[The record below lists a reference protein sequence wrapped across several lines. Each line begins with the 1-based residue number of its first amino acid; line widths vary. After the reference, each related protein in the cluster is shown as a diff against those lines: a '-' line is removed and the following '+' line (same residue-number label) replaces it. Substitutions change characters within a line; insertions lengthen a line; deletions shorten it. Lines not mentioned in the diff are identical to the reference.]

1 MAIGGVI
8 NPVME
13 TYNQFMQEESM
24 EISINSGFTMKA
36 KLYIQRLKK
45 LMFLLWHILTQE
57 IHFKAKI
64 DIFSFYVDQSFS
76 AGYKILKLNLF
87 ISFDHENI

>member
-24 EISINSGFTMKA
+24 EISVNSDFTMKA
-36 KLYIQRLKK
+36 KLYTQRTKKTMLLVWHTKLVFSTLAYFDPKSILLKPK
-45 LMFLLWHILTQE
+45 LTFS
-57 IHFKAKI
+57 
-64 DIFSFYVDQSFS
+64 SFYVDQIFS
-76 AGYKILKLNLF
+76 TDATKC
-87 ISFDHENI
+87 

>member
-24 EISINSGFTMKA
+24 EISVNSDFTMKA
-36 KLYIQRLKK
+36 KLYTQSTKK
-45 LMFLLWHILTQE
+45 NDAFGLAHE
-57 IHFKAKI
+57 ISLFY
-64 DIFSFYVDQSFS
+64 FS
-76 AGYKILKLNLF
+76 LF
-87 ISFDHENI
+87 